1 VTAARTDASLG
12 GSSPPPTRPSGR
24 TTRRGAALRRLAAV
38 SLVALVLAGCAA
50 KDDASPA
57 APAGGSGS
65 TVPGRLLVDYKRSGG
80 LAGRTD
86 HLVINSDGGALLE
99 SRGPRHD
106 ARLDAATMRKLV
118 ATLDR
123 ANLPRLRPR
132 YAPPVR
138 GNDLVTHVIT
148 YHGRTVTVTD
158 TVIPAPLRPVLTE
171 LNQVVIEVRGA

>member
-1 VTAARTDASLG
+1 VVTARGTDAG
-12 GSSPPPTRPSGR
+12 P
-24 TTRRGAALRRLAAV
+24 RGVLRRIAA
-38 SLVALVLAGCAA
+38 VALVAVALAGCAS
-50 KDDASPA
+50 KDDGQPA
-57 APAGGSGS
+57 ASGGGS
-65 TVPGRLLVDYKRSGG
+65 TVPGRLLVDYRRTGG
-80 LAGRTD
+80 LIGRTE
-86 HLVINSDGGALLE
+86 HLVVNSDGGAVLE
-99 SRGPRHD
+99 GTGPRHD

-123 ANLPRLRPR
+123 ANLPKLRAR

-158 TVIPAPLRPVLTE
+158 TVVPAPLRPVLIE